1 MGAIGEGIRLRLPRE
16 PPLAGL
22 ASSPVAHWQKKQ
34 QHEKTKAAEGTPN
47 RKATRI
53 DKTSAR
59 KLQRETPQRNGRV
72 DRQTLTTCKG
82 TTHRNVTRQRPER
95 GTYQSTAV
103 SMQHRT
109 QHAATI
115 KSQKAASSAATAPC
129 PQKADNKMR
138 QPRTERTTAPRTTTS
153 FQRSASLNVLP
164 HQVAS
169 TIHAFN
175 ATTFNVTTFN
185 ATTS

>member
-82 TTHRNVTRQRPER
+82 TTHRNATRQRPQR

-115 KSQKAASSAATAPC
+115 KSQKAASSAATALC
-129 PQKADNKMR
+129 PQKADR
-138 QPRTERTTAPRTTTS
+138 VCGYVCVYSIERRVTPRTGQGIQSIAQNHVRP
-153 FQRSASLNVLP
+153 LKDL
-164 HQVAS
+164 
-169 TIHAFN
+169 
-175 ATTFNVTTFN
+175 
-185 ATTS
+185 